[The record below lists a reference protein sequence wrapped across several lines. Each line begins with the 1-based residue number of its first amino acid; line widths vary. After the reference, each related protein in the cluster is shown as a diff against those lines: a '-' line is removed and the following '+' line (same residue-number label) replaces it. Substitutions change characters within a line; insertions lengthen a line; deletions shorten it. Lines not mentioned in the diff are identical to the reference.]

1 MIKFFVSRE
10 EMELLHLKICTN
22 DVTVGVRDY
31 EEMVVLAANLE
42 DSQDFGP
49 GDIIWAKL
57 SGFYLTDF
65 F

>member
-10 EMELLHLKICTN
+10 EMELSHLKICTN

-31 EEMVVLAANLE
+31 DEMVVLAANLE
-42 DSQDFGP
+42 DSQDFAP

-57 SGFYLTDF
+57 SGLY
-65 F
+65 